1 MSEIIKLSVII
12 PTYKKAK
19 TIREDLHAM
28 HEVFK
33 NLRFD
38 YEMIIVIDGRL
49 DKSWEE
55 AEKFREEADQK
66 SKIKIIGYEKNQGKG
81 HAVRYGMKKATGEYV
96 AFMDADRDINP
107 NNISML
113 LEHMHWYDA
122 DIIVGSKRH
131 PVSKVHYP
139 FIRRIYSTGYQ
150 ILTKMLFGLNVK
162 DTQTGMKIF
171 KKEVLE
177 TIMPRL
183 LIKTWAFDIE
193 MLAVAYYCG
202 YKKIYEAPIE
212 LDHQFNSAVNRK
224 VVFNMLWDT
233 CAVFYRMHLLKY
245 YDDSNKEH
253 WLINNT
259 IPDTI

>member
-1 MSEIIKLSVII
+1 MSEKTKISIII

-19 TIREDLHAM
+19 TIRLDLHAM
-28 HEVFK
+28 QEVFES
-33 NLRFD
+33 LRFD
-38 YEMIIVIDGRL
+38 YEMIIVIDGKL

-55 AEKFREEADQK
+55 AEKFREEAEHK
-66 SKIKIIGYEKNQGKG
+66 SKIKILGYEKNHGKG

-113 LEHMHWYDA
+113 LEHMQWYDA
-122 DIIVGSKRH
+122 DIIVASKRH

-139 FIRRIYSTGYQ
+139 FIRRVYSWGYQ
-150 ILTKMLFGLNVK
+150 TLTRTLFGLNVK
-162 DTQTGMKIF
+162 DTQTGMKVF

-193 MLAVAYYCG
+193 MLSVAHYCG
-202 YKKIYEAPIE
+202 YTKIFEAPVE
-212 LDHQFNSAVNRK
+212 LDHQFNSAINRN
-224 VVFNMLWDT
+224 VVFKMLWDT

-245 YDDSNKEH
+245 YDDRNKDH
-253 WLINNT
+253 WLTSNT
-259 IPDTI
+259 ID